1 MQMETVKR
9 YGLFVISLLFIGL
22 GIALTKHAGLGIS
35 PISSVANVMSLK
47 YTSVSFGT
55 WVFLSNCTFLL
66 GQFLLQCRHFK
77 LISLLQLPLSI
88 LFGYFTDFG
97 MWLVRLLPNGAYG
110 AKLLLVLGGSIV
122 LAFGIALSVI
132 ADVILNAAEAFV
144 KALSE
149 TVKKDFSTTKVVFDV
164 CWVAFSALL
173 SLLLF
178 NGALIGIREGTLISA
193 FLVGFIVKLFRKGLQ
208 KPLAKLLRK

>member
-1 MQMETVKR
+1 METVKR
-9 YGLFVISLLFIGL
+9 YGLFVVSLFFIGL

-55 WVFLSNCTFLL
+55 WVFFSNCTFLL
-66 GQFLLQCRHFK
+66 GQILLQRRHFK
-77 LISLLQLPLSI
+77 PISLLQLPLSV
-88 LFGYFTDFG
+88 LFGYFTDLG
-97 MWLVRLLPNGAYG
+97 MWLAQLLPNEAYG
-110 AKLLLVLGGSIV
+110 VRLLLVLGGSTV
-122 LAFGIALSVI
+122 LAFGFALSVI

-164 CWVAFSALL
+164 CWVAFSAGL

-178 NGALIGIREGTLISA
+178 NGTLIGIREGTLISA
-193 FLVGFIVKLFRKGLQ
+193 FLVSFIVKLFRRGIE
-208 KPLAKLLRK
+208 KPLTKLLRK